1 MEAHEKEEL
10 LGFKLVGV
18 IIVMVIFLMIGC
30 FYIGKASKQNEIEA
44 RVWPIQKD
52 CYNQQ
57 DLEIIIF
64 GEIQE

>member
-1 MEAHEKEEL
+1 MAGTTENRGASI
-10 LGFKLVGV
+10 FVIVLVF
-18 IIVMVIFLMIGC
+18 ILMFLC
-30 FYIGKASKQNEIEA
+30 FMAGKSTRQQEIED